1 MICKDYDEDIKNP
14 GALFSDKD
22 HFNNIREA
30 VCFRIINRGGLW
42 YDTLTQE
49 EKTDLID
56 WYHEW
61 LDAWE
66 TKRIPEMPAWI
77 K

>member
-1 MICKDYDEDIKNP
+1 MICKDYDYDLQHPEI
-14 GALFSDKD
+14 LFSDKN

-30 VCFRIINRGGLW
+30 ICFRIVNRGGLW
-42 YDTLTQE
+42 YDMLTPQE
-49 EKTDLID
+49 RLELLN
-56 WYHEW
+56 WYMAW

-66 TKRIPEMPAWI
+66 TKIIPTAPAWL